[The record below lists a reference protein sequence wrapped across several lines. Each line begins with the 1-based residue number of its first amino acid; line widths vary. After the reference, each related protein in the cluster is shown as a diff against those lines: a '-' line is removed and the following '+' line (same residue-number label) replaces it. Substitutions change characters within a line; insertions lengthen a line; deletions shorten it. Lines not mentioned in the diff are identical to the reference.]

1 MAELPRYRPLG
12 ASIPSIPTVDFTAT
26 GRAQAGV
33 FESVS
38 RGLDVMSR
46 YVASQAEARTKRE
59 AAQWAYDRDLTA
71 EQLTAALESGQSVDQ
86 ILGDPTTVFGSVS
99 IATTADKLSSDLT
112 ADARMRLADLSAK
125 IDGGADLD
133 INSEMAEINSL
144 SAGYADL
151 LSTLDPQ
158 VASSF
163 SASVATLSAP
173 VYQKGLERQI
183 KLATSIKKGIAEAS
197 MAALPNTLE
206 IIFMADNGAAV
217 EGTGMLQSEG
227 QAATEIKAVSEQ
239 LLRTNDAAFFTEQS
253 GKFPEMIA
261 TAKINVLADYAI
273 DLPPEKRM
281 SALRT
286 GDFGNKTS
294 LFATLNEEQRI
305 TLRKQVR
312 DEIAARQTADDQA
325 RKDNVLV
332 AKQDTVS
339 NVLDF
344 INAPGGSDD
353 ERESI
358 AALAATATSYPEVI
372 DGQGIIALT
381 KTKREIN
388 EPGYY
393 EPENPSGMLTLRA
406 KIAAGQI
413 VDHATLLAEGE
424 LLGVGPKQVLSL
436 APRLEAA
443 NKEEFS
449 KVEAEARRH
458 TGLVTG
464 MTNVTEKK
472 AKAVNSFIANVDARF
487 ESELSEWEDGGRV
500 GSRPVRS
507 IIARDYRLEL
517 AGTDY
522 QKNIDRLLTSL
533 KERYPVLDDIDEY
546 ASIEQIIDDQ
556 VALGLSDDDI
566 EFIRKRLS
574 RIEDNQTLRDELM

>member
-46 YVASQAEARTKRE
+46 YVASQAEARTKVE

-99 IATTADKLSSDLT
+99 IATTADKLSADLT
-112 ADARMRLADLSAK
+112 ADARMRLADLSAR

-133 INSEMAEINSL
+133 INSEMADINSL

-151 LSTLDPQ
+151 LSTLDPK

-183 KLATSIKKGIAEAS
+183 KLATSVKMASAEAT
-197 MAALPNTLE
+197 MAALPGILE
-206 IIFMADNGAAV
+206 DYFETDKGSVVIGSD
-217 EGTGMLQSEG
+217 MLVSEG
-227 QAATEIKAVSEQ
+227 QAATAIEAVSKE
-239 LLRTNDAAFFTEQS
+239 LLRTNDAAFFTEQT

-261 TAKINVLADYAI
+261 TAKINVLSNYAVE
-273 DLPPEKRM
+273 LPAAKRM

-286 GDFGNKTS
+286 GDFGDKTA
-294 LFATLNEEQRI
+294 LFNTLTDEQKI

-312 DEIAARQTADDQA
+312 DEIAARQAADDQT

-332 AKQDTVS
+332 AKQDAVDH
-339 NVLDF
+339 V
-344 INAPGGSDD
+344 INYLGNGEQDD
-353 ERESI
+353 I
-358 AALAATATSYPEVI
+358 DALAEIARVYPEVI
-372 DGQGIIALT
+372 DGQGIASLVKNRI
-381 KTKREIN
+381 EISQ
-388 EPGYY
+388 PGYY
-393 EPENPSGMLTLRA
+393 EAENPAGVFSLRA
-406 KIAAGQI
+406 KIISGQI
-413 VDHATLLAEGE
+413 TDYATLEAEGE
-424 LLGVGPKQVLSL
+424 ALGVGPKQILSL
-436 APRLEAA
+436 APTLDAA
-443 NKEEFS
+443 NKSEIS
-449 KVEAEARRH
+449 KVDAEARRH

-464 MTNVTEKK
+464 MINVSEKK
-472 AKAVNSFIANVDARF
+472 AKAVNSFIANVDERF
-487 ESELSEWEDGGRV
+487 NSALENWEDGGRT
-500 GSRPVRS
+500 GDRPVRS
-507 IIARDYRLEL
+507 VIAREYRLEL
-517 AGTDY
+517 AGSSY
-522 QKNIDRLLTSL
+522 QKNIDRLLGNL
-533 KERYPVLDDIDEY
+533 KEKFPALDDIDEY
-546 ASIEQIIDDQ
+546 TSIEEIIDNQ
-556 VALGLSDDDI
+556 GALGLGDDDI

-574 RIEDNQTLRDELM
+574 RIEDNQILRDELM

>member
-46 YVASQAEARTKRE
+46 YVASQAEARTKVE

-99 IATTADKLSSDLT
+99 IATTADKLSADLT
-112 ADARMRLADLSAK
+112 ADARMRLADLSAR

-151 LSTLDPQ
+151 LSTLDPK

-183 KLATSIKKGIAEAS
+183 KLAQSVKMASAEAT
-197 MAALPNTLE
+197 MAALPSILE
-206 IIFMADNGAAV
+206 SYFEADKGSFVPDSKILA
-217 EGTGMLQSEG
+217 SEG
-227 QAATEIKAVSEQ
+227 QAATAIEAVSKE
-239 LLRTNDAAFFTEQS
+239 LLRTNDAAFFREQT
-253 GKFPEMIA
+253 GKFSEMIA
-261 TAKINVLADYAI
+261 TAKINVLSNYAVE
-273 DLPPEKRM
+273 LSAEKRM

-286 GDFGNKTS
+286 GNFGEKTA
-294 LFATLNEEQRI
+294 LFNTLTDEQKI

-312 DEIAARQTADDQA
+312 DEIAARQTVDDRT

-332 AKQDTVS
+332 AKQDTVK

-344 INAPGGSDD
+344 VNAPSGSDD
-353 ERESI
+353 EKESI
-358 AALAATATSYPEVI
+358 AALTETATLYPEVI
-372 DGQGIIALT
+372 DGQGIIALA
-381 KTKREIN
+381 KTKQEISQ
-388 EPGYY
+388 PGYY
-393 EPENPSGMLTLRA
+393 EVENPTGVFALRA
-406 KIAAGQI
+406 KIISGQI
-413 VDHATLLAEGE
+413 TDYATLEAEGE
-424 LLGVGPKQVLSL
+424 ALDVGPKQILSL
-436 APRLEAA
+436 APTLDAA
-443 NKEEFS
+443 NKSEAS
-449 KVEAEARRH
+449 KVDAEARRH

-464 MTNVTEKK
+464 MINVSEKK
-472 AKAVNSFIANVDARF
+472 AKAVNSFIANVDERF
-487 ESELSEWEDGGRV
+487 NSALEDWEDGGRT
-500 GSRPVRS
+500 GDRPVKS
-507 IIARDYRLEL
+507 VIAREYRLEL
-517 AGTDY
+517 AGSSY
-522 QKNIDRLLTSL
+522 QKNIDRLLGNL
-533 KERYPVLDDIDEY
+533 KEKYPTLDDIDEY
-546 ASIEQIIDDQ
+546 TSIEQIIDNQ
-556 VALGLSDDDI
+556 RALGLENDDI
-566 EFIRKRLS
+566 EFIRKRLL
-574 RIEDNQTLRDELM
+574 RIEDNQKLRDELM

>member
-46 YVASQAEARTKRE
+46 YVASQAEARTKVE

-112 ADARMRLADLSAK
+112 ADARMRLADLSAR

-151 LSTLDPQ
+151 LSTLDPK

-173 VYQKGLERQI
+173 VYQKGLERQM
-183 KLATSIKKGIAEAS
+183 KLAQSVKMASAEAT
-197 MAALPNTLE
+197 MAALPGILE
-206 IIFMADNGAAV
+206 DYFETDKGSVVIGSD
-217 EGTGMLQSEG
+217 MLVSEG
-227 QAATEIKAVSEQ
+227 QAATAIEAVSKE
-239 LLRTNDAAFFTEQS
+239 LLRTNDAAFFTEQT

-261 TAKINVLADYAI
+261 TAKINVLSNYAVE
-273 DLPPEKRM
+273 LPSQDRM

-286 GDFGNKTS
+286 GNFGEKTA
-294 LFATLNEEQRI
+294 LFNTLTDEQKI

-312 DEIAARQTADDQA
+312 DEIAARQTADDQT

-353 ERESI
+353 EKESI
-358 AALAATATSYPEVI
+358 AALTATATLYPEVI
-372 DGQGIIALT
+372 DGQGIIALA
-381 KTKREIN
+381 KTKQEISQ
-388 EPGYY
+388 PGYY

-464 MTNVTEKK
+464 MINVSEKK

-487 ESELSEWEDGGRV
+487 ESQLSEWQDGGRV
-500 GSRPVRS
+500 GNRPVRS

-533 KERYPVLDDIDEY
+533 KERYPKLDDIDEY
-546 ASIEQIIDDQ
+546 TSIEEIIDNQ
-556 VALGLSDDDI
+556 GALGLGNDDI

-574 RIEDNQTLRDELM
+574 RIEDNQILRDELM

>member
-46 YVASQAEARTKRE
+46 YVASQAEARTKVE

-99 IATTADKLSSDLT
+99 IATTADKLSADLT
-112 ADARMRLADLSAK
+112 ADARMRLADLSAR

-151 LSTLDPQ
+151 LSTLDPK

-183 KLATSIKKGIAEAS
+183 KLAQSVKMASAEAT
-197 MAALPNTLE
+197 MAALPGLLE
-206 IIFMADNGAAV
+206 DLFEADRGSV
-217 EGTGMLQSEG
+217 VIDSDMLVSEG
-227 QAATEIKAVSEQ
+227 QAATAIEAVSKE
-239 LLRTNDAAFFTEQS
+239 LLRTNDAAFFTEQT

-261 TAKINVLADYAI
+261 TAKINVLSNYAVE
-273 DLPPEKRM
+273 LPPEKRM

-286 GDFGNKTS
+286 GDFGEKTA
-294 LFATLNEEQRI
+294 LFNTLTDEQKI

-312 DEIAARQTADDQA
+312 DEIAARQTADDQT

-332 AKQDTVS
+332 ARQDAVGHVIQYLGTGS
-339 NVLDF
+339 QDD
-344 INAPGGSDD
+344 INALA
-353 ERESI
+353 EI
-358 AALAATATSYPEVI
+358 AKVYPEVI
-372 DGQGIIALT
+372 DGQGIASLV
-381 KTKREIN
+381 KNKRDIDQ
-388 EPGYY
+388 PGYY
-393 EPENPSGMLTLRA
+393 EAENPSGVFALRA
-406 KIAAGQI
+406 KIISGQI
-413 VDHATLLAEGE
+413 TDYATLEAEGE
-424 LLGVGPKQVLSL
+424 ALDVGPKQILSL
-436 APRLEAA
+436 APTLDAA
-443 NKEEFS
+443 NKSEIS

-464 MTNVTEKK
+464 MINVSEKK
-472 AKAVNSFIANVDARF
+472 AKAVNSFIANVDERF
-487 ESELSEWEDGGRV
+487 SSALENWEDGGRT
-500 GSRPVRS
+500 GDRPVRS
-507 IIARDYRLEL
+507 VVAREYRLEL
-517 AGTDY
+517 AGSSY
-522 QKNIDRLLTSL
+522 QKNIDRLLGNL
-533 KERYPVLDDIDEY
+533 KERYPALDDIDEY
-546 ASIEQIIDDQ
+546 TSIEEIIDNQ
-556 VALGLSDDDI
+556 GALGLGDDDI

>member
-46 YVASQAEARTKRE
+46 YVASQAEARTKVE

-99 IATTADKLSSDLT
+99 IATTADKLSADLT
-112 ADARMRLADLSAK
+112 ADARMRLADLSAR

-151 LSTLDPQ
+151 LSTLDPK

-183 KLATSIKKGIAEAS
+183 KLAQSVKMASAEAT
-197 MAALPNTLE
+197 MAALPGLLE
-206 IIFMADNGAAV
+206 DLFEADRGSV
-217 EGTGMLQSEG
+217 VIGSDMLVSEG
-227 QAATEIKAVSEQ
+227 QAATAIEAVSKE
-239 LLRTNDAAFFTEQS
+239 LLRTNDAAFFTEQT

-261 TAKINVLADYAI
+261 TAKINVLSNYAVE
-273 DLPPEKRM
+273 LPAEKRM

-286 GDFGNKTS
+286 GNFGEKTA
-294 LFATLNEEQRI
+294 LFNTLTDEQKI

-312 DEIAARQTADDQA
+312 DEIAARQTADDQK

-332 AKQDTVS
+332 AKQDAVGHVIQYLGTGS
-339 NVLDF
+339 QDD
-344 INAPGGSDD
+344 INALA
-353 ERESI
+353 EI
-358 AALAATATSYPEVI
+358 AKVYPEVI
-372 DGQGIIALT
+372 DGQGIASLV
-381 KTKREIN
+381 KNKRDIDQ
-388 EPGYY
+388 PGYY
-393 EPENPSGMLTLRA
+393 ETENPSGVFALRA
-406 KIAAGQI
+406 KIISGQI
-413 VDHATLLAEGE
+413 TDYATLEAEGE
-424 LLGVGPKQVLSL
+424 ALDVGPKQILSL
-436 APRLEAA
+436 APTLDAA
-443 NKEEFS
+443 NKSEIS

-464 MTNVTEKK
+464 MINVTEKK
-472 AKAVNSFIANVDARF
+472 AKAVNSFIANVDERF
-487 ESELSEWEDGGRV
+487 SSALENWEDSGKV
-500 GSRPVRS
+500 GDRPVRS
-507 IIARDYRLEL
+507 VVAREYRLEL
-517 AGTDY
+517 AGSSY
-522 QKNIDRLLTSL
+522 QKNIDRLLGNL
-533 KERYPVLDDIDEY
+533 KERYPALDDIDEY
-546 ASIEQIIDDQ
+546 TSIEEIIDNQ
-556 VALGLSDDDI
+556 GALGLGDDDI

-574 RIEDNQTLRDELM
+574 RIEDNQILRDELM

>member
-46 YVASQAEARTKRE
+46 YVASQAEARTKVE

-99 IATTADKLSSDLT
+99 IATTADKLSADLT
-112 ADARMRLADLSAK
+112 ADARMKLADLSAR

-183 KLATSIKKGIAEAS
+183 KLAQSVKMTNAEAT
-197 MAALPNTLE
+197 MAALPSILE
-206 IIFMADNGAAV
+206 SYFEADKGSFVPDSKILA
-217 EGTGMLQSEG
+217 SEG
-227 QAATEIKAVSEQ
+227 QAATAIEAVSKE
-239 LLRTNDAAFFTEQS
+239 LLRTNNAAFFTEQT

-261 TAKINVLADYAI
+261 TAKINVLSNYAI
-273 DLPPEKRM
+273 ELAAEKRM

-286 GDFGNKTS
+286 GDFGEKTA
-294 LFATLNEEQRI
+294 LFNTLNDEQKI

-312 DEIAARQTADDQA
+312 DEIAARQTVDDQT

-344 INAPGGSDD
+344 VNAPGGSDD
-353 ERESI
+353 EKESV
-358 AALAATATSYPEVI
+358 AALTVTAILYPEVI

-393 EPENPSGMLTLRA
+393 ETENPSGVFALRA
-406 KIAAGQI
+406 KIISGQI
-413 VDHATLLAEGE
+413 TDYATLEAEGE
-424 LLGVGPKQVLSL
+424 ALDVGPKQILSL
-436 APRLEAA
+436 APTLDAA
-443 NKEEFS
+443 NKSEIS

-464 MTNVTEKK
+464 MINVSEKK
-472 AKAVNSFIANVDARF
+472 AKAVNSFIANVDERF
-487 ESELSEWEDGGRV
+487 KSALENWEDGNRAGD
-500 GSRPVRS
+500 RPVRS
-507 IIARDYRLEL
+507 VIAREYRLEL
-517 AGTDY
+517 AGSSY
-522 QKNIDRLLTSL
+522 QKNIDRLLGNL
-533 KERYPVLDDIDEY
+533 KERYPALDDIDEY
-546 ASIEQIIDDQ
+546 TSIEEIIDNQ
-556 VALGLSDDDI
+556 GSLGLENDDI

-574 RIEDNQTLRDELM
+574 RIKDNQTLRDELM

>member
-46 YVASQAEARTKRE
+46 YVASQAEARTKVE

-99 IATTADKLSSDLT
+99 IATTADKLSADLT
-112 ADARMRLADLSAK
+112 ADARMRLADLSAR

-151 LSTLDPQ
+151 LSTLDPK

-183 KLATSIKKGIAEAS
+183 KLAQSVKMAGAEAT
-197 MAALPNTLE
+197 MAALPGLLE
-206 IIFMADNGAAV
+206 DLFEADRGSV
-217 EGTGMLQSEG
+217 VIGSDMLVSEG
-227 QAATEIKAVSEQ
+227 QAATAIEAVSKE
-239 LLRTNDAAFFTEQS
+239 LLRTNDAAFFTEQT

-261 TAKINVLADYAI
+261 TAKINVLSNYAVE
-273 DLPPEKRM
+273 LPAQKRM

-286 GDFGNKTS
+286 GNFGEKTA
-294 LFATLNEEQRI
+294 LFNTLTDEQKI

-312 DEIAARQTADDQA
+312 DEIAARQTADDQT

-332 AKQDTVS
+332 AKQDAVGHVIQYLGTGS
-339 NVLDF
+339 QDD
-344 INAPGGSDD
+344 INALA
-353 ERESI
+353 EI
-358 AALAATATSYPEVI
+358 AKVYPEVI
-372 DGQGIIALT
+372 DGQGIASLV
-381 KTKREIN
+381 KNKRDIDQ
-388 EPGYY
+388 PGYY
-393 EPENPSGMLTLRA
+393 ETENPSGVFALRA
-406 KIAAGQI
+406 KIISGQI
-413 VDHATLLAEGE
+413 TDYATLEAEGE
-424 LLGVGPKQVLSL
+424 ALDVGPKQILSL
-436 APRLEAA
+436 APTLDAA
-443 NKEEFS
+443 NKSEIS
-449 KVEAEARRH
+449 KVDAEARRH

-464 MTNVTEKK
+464 MINVSEKK
-472 AKAVNSFIANVDARF
+472 AKAVNSFIANVDERF
-487 ESELSEWEDGGRV
+487 NSALENWEDGGRT
-500 GSRPVRS
+500 GDRPVRS
-507 IIARDYRLEL
+507 VVAREYRLEL
-517 AGTDY
+517 AGSSY
-522 QKNIDRLLTSL
+522 QKNIDRLLGNL
-533 KERYPVLDDIDEY
+533 KERYPALDDIDEY
-546 ASIEQIIDDQ
+546 TSIEEIIDNQ
-556 VALGLSDDDI
+556 GALGLGDDDI

-574 RIEDNQTLRDELM
+574 RIEDNQILRDELM

>member
-46 YVASQAEARTKRE
+46 YVASQAEARTKVE

-99 IATTADKLSSDLT
+99 IATTADKLSADLT
-112 ADARMRLADLSAK
+112 ADARMRLADLSAR

-151 LSTLDPQ
+151 LSTLDPK

-183 KLATSIKKGIAEAS
+183 KLAQSVKMANAEAT
-197 MAALPNTLE
+197 MATLPGLLE
-206 IIFMADNGAAV
+206 DLFEADRGSV
-217 EGTGMLQSEG
+217 VIGSDMLVSEG
-227 QAATEIKAVSEQ
+227 QAATAIEAVSKE
-239 LLRTNDAAFFTEQS
+239 LLRTNDAAFFTEQT
-253 GKFPEMIA
+253 GKFAEMIA
-261 TAKINVLADYAI
+261 TAKINVLSNYAVE
-273 DLPPEKRM
+273 LPAQDRM

-286 GDFGNKTS
+286 GDFGEKTA
-294 LFATLNEEQRI
+294 LFNTLTDEQKI

-312 DEIAARQTADDQA
+312 DEIAARQTADDQT
-325 RKDNVLV
+325 RKDNVLA

-344 INAPGGSDD
+344 INAPSGSDD
-353 ERESI
+353 EKKSI
-358 AALAATATSYPEVI
+358 AALATTATSYPEVI
-372 DGQGIIALT
+372 DGQGIIALV
-381 KTKREIN
+381 KTKQEISQ
-388 EPGYY
+388 PGYY
-393 EPENPSGMLTLRA
+393 ETENPSGVFALRA
-406 KIAAGQI
+406 KIISGQI
-413 VDHATLLAEGE
+413 TDYATLETEGE
-424 LLGVGPKQVLSL
+424 LLDVGPKQILSL
-436 APRLEAA
+436 APTLDAA
-443 NKEEFS
+443 NKSEIS

-464 MTNVTEKK
+464 MINVGEKK
-472 AKAVNSFIANVDARF
+472 AQAVNSFISNVDRRYNSA
-487 ESELSEWEDGGRV
+487 LSEWEDGGKV
-500 GSRPVRS
+500 GDRPVRS
-507 IIARDYRLEL
+507 VIAREYRLEL
-517 AGTDY
+517 ASSEY
-522 QKNIDRLLTSL
+522 QQNISRLLTNL
-533 KERYPVLDDIDEY
+533 LDRYPVLDIDEY
-546 ASIEQIIDDQ
+546 TTIEEIIDNKD
-556 VALGLSDDDI
+556 ALGLKDPDI
-566 EFIRKRLS
+566 EYIRKQLS
-574 RIEDNQTLRDELM
+574 LIGRNQILRDELM

>member
-46 YVASQAEARTKRE
+46 YVASQAEARTKVE

-99 IATTADKLSSDLT
+99 IATTADKLSADLT
-112 ADARMRLADLSAK
+112 ADARMRLADLSAR

-151 LSTLDPQ
+151 LSTLDPK

-183 KLATSIKKGIAEAS
+183 KLAQSVKMASAEAT
-197 MAALPNTLE
+197 MAALPGLLE
-206 IIFMADNGAAV
+206 DLFEADRGSV
-217 EGTGMLQSEG
+217 VIDSDMLVSEG
-227 QAATEIKAVSEQ
+227 QAATAIEAVSKE
-239 LLRTNDAAFFTEQS
+239 LLRTNDAAFFTEQT

-261 TAKINVLADYAI
+261 TAKINVLSNYAVE
-273 DLPPEKRM
+273 LPPEKRM

-286 GDFGNKTS
+286 GDFGEKTA
-294 LFATLNEEQRI
+294 LFNTLTDEQKI

-312 DEIAARQTADDQA
+312 DEIAARQTADDQT

-332 AKQDTVS
+332 ARQDAVGHVIQYLGTGS
-339 NVLDF
+339 QDD
-344 INAPGGSDD
+344 INALA
-353 ERESI
+353 EI
-358 AALAATATSYPEVI
+358 AKVYPEVI
-372 DGQGIIALT
+372 DGQGIASLV
-381 KTKREIN
+381 KNKRDIDQ
-388 EPGYY
+388 PGYY
-393 EPENPSGMLTLRA
+393 EAENPSGVFALRA
-406 KIAAGQI
+406 KIISGQI
-413 VDHATLLAEGE
+413 TDYATLEAEGE
-424 LLGVGPKQVLSL
+424 ALDVGPKQILSL
-436 APRLEAA
+436 APTLDAA
-443 NKEEFS
+443 NKSEIS

-464 MTNVTEKK
+464 MINVSEKK
-472 AKAVNSFIANVDARF
+472 AKAVNSFIANVDERF
-487 ESELSEWEDGGRV
+487 SSALENWEDGGRT
-500 GSRPVRS
+500 GDRPVRS
-507 IIARDYRLEL
+507 VVAREYRLEL
-517 AGTDY
+517 AGSSY
-522 QKNIDRLLTSL
+522 HKNIDLLL
-533 KERYPVLDDIDEY
+533 GNLNERYPALDDIDEY
-546 ASIEQIIDDQ
+546 TSIEEIIDNQ
-556 VALGLSDDDI
+556 GALGLGDDDI

>member
-46 YVASQAEARTKRE
+46 YVASQAEARTKVE

-99 IATTADKLSSDLT
+99 IATTADKLSADLT
-112 ADARMRLADLSAK
+112 ADARMRLADLSAR

-151 LSTLDPQ
+151 LSTLDPK

-183 KLATSIKKGIAEAS
+183 KLAQSVKMASAEAT
-197 MAALPNTLE
+197 MAALPGLLE
-206 IIFMADNGAAV
+206 DLFEADRGSV
-217 EGTGMLQSEG
+217 VIGSDMLVSEG
-227 QAATEIKAVSEQ
+227 QAATAIEAVSKE
-239 LLRTNDAAFFTEQS
+239 LLRTNDAAFFTEQT

-261 TAKINVLADYAI
+261 TAKINVLSNYAVE
-273 DLPPEKRM
+273 LPAEKRM

-286 GDFGNKTS
+286 GNFGEKTA
-294 LFATLNEEQRI
+294 LFNTLTDEQKI

-312 DEIAARQTADDQA
+312 DEIAARQAADDQT

-332 AKQDTVS
+332 AKQDAVGHVIQYLGTGS
-339 NVLDF
+339 QDD
-344 INAPGGSDD
+344 INALA
-353 ERESI
+353 EI
-358 AALAATATSYPEVI
+358 AKVYPEVI
-372 DGQGIIALT
+372 DGQGIASLV
-381 KTKREIN
+381 KNKRDIDQ
-388 EPGYY
+388 PGYY
-393 EPENPSGMLTLRA
+393 ETENPSGVFALRA
-406 KIAAGQI
+406 KIISGQI
-413 VDHATLLAEGE
+413 TDYATLEAEGE
-424 LLGVGPKQVLSL
+424 ALDVGPKQILSL
-436 APRLEAA
+436 APTLDAA
-443 NKEEFS
+443 NKSEIS

-464 MTNVTEKK
+464 MINVTEKK
-472 AKAVNSFIANVDARF
+472 AKAVNSFIANVDERF
-487 ESELSEWEDGGRV
+487 SSALENWEDSGKV
-500 GSRPVRS
+500 GDRPVRS
-507 IIARDYRLEL
+507 VVAREYRLEL
-517 AGTDY
+517 AGSSY
-522 QKNIDRLLTSL
+522 QKNIDRLLGNL
-533 KERYPVLDDIDEY
+533 KERYPALDDIDEY
-546 ASIEQIIDDQ
+546 TSIEEIIDNQ
-556 VALGLSDDDI
+556 GALGLGDDDI

-574 RIEDNQTLRDELM
+574 RIEDNQILRDELM

>member
-46 YVASQAEARTKRE
+46 YVASQAEARTKVE

-99 IATTADKLSSDLT
+99 IATTADKLSADLT
-112 ADARMRLADLSAK
+112 ADARMRLADLSAR

-151 LSTLDPQ
+151 LSTLDPK

-183 KLATSIKKGIAEAS
+183 KLAQSVKMAGAEAT
-197 MAALPNTLE
+197 MAALPGLLE
-206 IIFMADNGAAV
+206 DLFEADRGSV
-217 EGTGMLQSEG
+217 VIGSDMLVSEG
-227 QAATEIKAVSEQ
+227 QAATAIEAVSKE
-239 LLRTNDAAFFTEQS
+239 LLRTNDAAFFTEQT

-261 TAKINVLADYAI
+261 TAKINVLSNYAVE
-273 DLPPEKRM
+273 LPSQGRM

-286 GDFGNKTS
+286 GDFGEKTA
-294 LFATLNEEQRI
+294 LFNTLTDEQKI

-312 DEIAARQTADDQA
+312 DEIAARQTADDQT

-332 AKQDTVS
+332 AKQDAVGHVIQYLGTGS
-339 NVLDF
+339 QDD
-344 INAPGGSDD
+344 INALA
-353 ERESI
+353 EI
-358 AALAATATSYPEVI
+358 AKVYPEVI
-372 DGQGIIALT
+372 DGQGIASLV
-381 KTKREIN
+381 KNKRDIDQ
-388 EPGYY
+388 PGYY
-393 EPENPSGMLTLRA
+393 EAENPSGVFALRA
-406 KIAAGQI
+406 KIISGQI
-413 VDHATLLAEGE
+413 TDYATLEAEGE
-424 LLGVGPKQVLSL
+424 ERGVGPKQILSL
-436 APRLEAA
+436 APTLDAA
-443 NKEEFS
+443 NKSEIS

-464 MTNVTEKK
+464 MINVTEKK
-472 AKAVNSFIANVDARF
+472 AKAVNSFIANVDERF
-487 ESELSEWEDGGRV
+487 NSAMENWEDGGRT
-500 GSRPVRS
+500 GDRPVRS
-507 IIARDYRLEL
+507 VVAREYRLEL
-517 AGTDY
+517 AGSSY
-522 QKNIDRLLTSL
+522 QKNIDRLLTNL
-533 KERYPVLDDIDEY
+533 QERYPALDDIDEY
-546 ASIEQIIDDQ
+546 TSIEKIIDDQ
-556 VALGLSDDDI
+556 AALGLSDDDI
-566 EFIRKRLS
+566 EFIRKKLS

>member
-46 YVASQAEARTKRE
+46 YVASQAEARTKVE

-99 IATTADKLSSDLT
+99 IATTADKLSADLT
-112 ADARMRLADLSAK
+112 ADARMRLADLSAR

-151 LSTLDPQ
+151 LSTLDPK

-183 KLATSIKKGIAEAS
+183 KLAQSVKMASAEAT
-197 MAALPNTLE
+197 MAALPGLLE
-206 IIFMADNGAAV
+206 DLFEADRGSV
-217 EGTGMLQSEG
+217 VIGSDMLVSEG
-227 QAATEIKAVSEQ
+227 QAATAIEAVSKE
-239 LLRTNDAAFFTEQS
+239 LLRTNDAAFFTEQT

-261 TAKINVLADYAI
+261 TAKINVLSNYAVE
-273 DLPPEKRM
+273 LPAEKRM

-286 GDFGNKTS
+286 GNFGEKTA
-294 LFATLNEEQRI
+294 LFNTLTDEQKI

-312 DEIAARQTADDQA
+312 DEIAARQTADDQK

-332 AKQDTVS
+332 AKQDAVGHVIQYLGT
-339 NVLDF
+339 
-344 INAPGGSDD
+344 GSQDD
-353 ERESI
+353 LN
-358 AALAATATSYPEVI
+358 ALAEIAKVYPEVI
-372 DGQGIIALT
+372 DGQGIASLV
-381 KTKREIN
+381 KNKRDIDQ
-388 EPGYY
+388 PGYY
-393 EPENPSGMLTLRA
+393 ETENPSGVFALRA
-406 KIAAGQI
+406 KIISGQI
-413 VDHATLLAEGE
+413 TDYATLEAEGE
-424 LLGVGPKQVLSL
+424 LLDVGPKQILSL
-436 APRLEAA
+436 APTLDAA
-443 NKEEFS
+443 NKSEIS

-464 MTNVTEKK
+464 MINVSEKK
-472 AKAVNSFIANVDARF
+472 AKAVNSFIANVDERF
-487 ESELSEWEDGGRV
+487 SSALENWEDGGRT
-500 GSRPVRS
+500 GDRPVRS
-507 IIARDYRLEL
+507 VIAREYRLEL
-517 AGTDY
+517 AGSSY
-522 QKNIDRLLTSL
+522 QKNIDRLLENL
-533 KERYPVLDDIDEY
+533 KERYPALDDIDEY
-546 ASIEQIIDDQ
+546 TSIEQIIADQ